1 MRITYKSPDKWVILN
16 EVFYHAL
23 EEQAIDYFVLSKETT
38 DLQQRIAFVE
48 QALMTAW
55 DSLSDGNFVFQYQS

>member
-1 MRITYKSPDKWVILN
+1 VILN

-55 DSLSDGNFVFQYQS
+55 DSLSDGNFVFQYSINHR